1 MEHDLTQ
8 EFINDEFVI
17 FPATRHD
24 DMLDCLANIKHPN
37 IIGNLIFP
45 KTKEYEDEV
54 SRQGRSLH
62 SYSKKRATS
71 VLFR

>member
-1 MEHDLTQ
+1 
-8 EFINDEFVI
+8 
-17 FPATRHD
+17 
-24 DMLDCLANIKHPN
+24 MLDCLANIKHPN

-45 KTKEYEDEV
+45 KTKEYADEV

-62 SYSKKRATS
+62 SYSKSRSKS